1 MQDGHGLPANNG
13 LRAGEQTEQ
22 MSASEKSS
30 YRSGILIMLVLCLGM
45 VVGTLLLLAIKV
57 SPHNPVWSR
66 PNARFLLLFV
76 LFNDAV
82 FLIIPCVVLFR
93 LFRRKRKY
101 GSYLPT
107 GEELKKY
114 RARRKKPQP
123 LWKKIL
129 SAAFE
134 LFGAIGFIIDAM
146 HKSHRGGWD
155 WVIASFLGLCAA
167 ITVLAIIGPLLGLG
181 KLGRREGFACPDCG
195 AAPPIGKKWK
205 CDQCGKGFD
214 TFLSRAVCPHCGT
227 QYPATM
233 CGSCHAMHP
242 MNDWIYAHVARNS
255 GAAGGPDLNAGNRWP
270 TSRI

>member
-227 QYPATM
+227 PVPGHDVRQLPCDAPDERLDLRA
-233 CGSCHAMHP
+233 CGAE
-242 MNDWIYAHVARNS
+242 R